1 MKGIYD
7 EKEVKVINWNV
18 QMVLLESSEGEF
30 LVNIKD
36 FETNFKQDNLLS
48 INSEIVV
55 NAQKYAVKCHTET
68 NHTYDNLP
76 YEVHLRMVYDFGVQF
91 EHLLPQDTKEYAL
104 ATCWTHDT
112 IEDCRQTYNDVKTAC
127 GEQVAELTYALTNLK
142 GKNRKERA
150 GDAYYE
156 GIRNT
161 PMARFVKLCDRLA
174 NVKYSLEKGD
184 SRMWQT
190 YKQENPHFTTQLYES
205 NLQEMFDELEKLF
218 QN

>member
-1 MKGIYD
+1 MKGIYE
-7 EKEVKVINWNV
+7 EKDVKVLNWNV
-18 QMVLLESSEGEF
+18 QMILLEGSEGEF
-30 LVNIKD
+30 LVNRND
-36 FETNFKQDNLLS
+36 FEIKFRQDGTLS
-48 INSEIVV
+48 TNSEVV
-55 NAQKYAVKCHTET
+55 ENAQKYAIKCHRET

-76 YEVHLRMVYDFGVQF
+76 YEVHLRMVYDFGVRF
-91 EHLLPQDTKEYAL
+91 EHLLPQNTKEYAL
-104 ATCWTHDT
+104 AACWTHDT

-174 NVKYSLEKGD
+174 NVKYSLETGD
-184 SRMWQT
+184 NRMWQT
-190 YKQENPHFTTQLYES
+190 YKQENPHFTSQLYDEA
-205 NLQEMFDELEKLF
+205 LQEMFDELEKLF

>member
-30 LVNIKD
+30 LVDRKD
-36 FETNFKQDNLLS
+36 FETNFRDDNILS

-55 NAQKYAVKCHTET
+55 NAQKYALKCHTET

-76 YEVHLRMVYDFGVQF
+76 YEVHLRMVYSFGIRF
-91 EHLLPQDTKEYAL
+91 EHLLPQNTKEYAL
-104 ATCWTHDT
+104 AACWTHDT
-112 IEDCRQTYNDVKTAC
+112 IEDCRQTYNDVKEAC
-127 GEQVAELTYALTNLK
+127 GEHIAELTYALTNLK

-184 SRMWQT
+184 NRMWQT
-190 YKQENPHFTTQLYES
+190 YKQENPHFKNQLYES
-205 NLQEMFDELEKLF
+205 TLQEMFDELEKLF